1 MSSYGLDVAPGL
13 FPWLF
18 TAVLAGAFWF
28 HLKRSPARRPL
39 LVLRGLAAVA
49 LALAFL
55 RPSLLVREGQL
66 AKPRLHIL
74 LDAGHTMK
82 GKAPSST
89 SRLAQAVSWL
99 QKNRSSI
106 ESRADVS
113 VSMVSDRAR
122 PLGGLDKLGLAS
134 AEGTAFKPEQS
145 LPDAVPPEGPPA
157 RTWLVTDGIAEGGG
171 DLGRLLAGLGSP
183 VDLLGVGPVKRET
196 GAAFLDL
203 KAPDFAFLHGMI
215 PVSASVEATGLAGR
229 DATVALS
236 RADESAPGG
245 WREVGRIKRRVN
257 ADLETFPVELTA
269 PADSLGTARL
279 RLVASGGGRER
290 TREFRVETVR
300 QKYRIMYLAGRPSP
314 EYAALREFL
323 KADPNH
329 ELVSFVILRNPENP
343 SPAAES
349 DMSLIPFP
357 VDEIFGRA
365 LPQFDLFILENFS
378 AARFRLPPQYLD
390 ALKRFV
396 QGGGALLVKGGDN
409 AFSSGG
415 YKGSPLEEALPV
427 VLSAR
432 APDFVPGLFSPKPG
446 PPEHPLV
453 RLYETAESS
462 QRAWAALPPLD
473 GWGRFASV
481 RQGATVLA
489 SHPKETTE
497 DGKPLPVAAVR
508 SFGRGKVMLIS
519 TDSSWRWKLGAAAD
533 PDAAGFYARF
543 WTRAVQYLT
552 GGLDLSKVK
561 FAPLPDRVPPREP
574 AKLSLRVFDEGF
586 GPAPAG
592 DTRVTVVWTGPD
604 GKPVEAPVRLAEP
617 GVYAVELLGLS
628 PGAHKVRASARVRGR
643 PWGDD
648 EVRFMWEPVQ
658 DEPMDRNWLTKAA
671 AAGGGKFQ
679 DLSVSAR
686 PDELLDLLPSPS
698 PREETVRRLRPFISP
713 LWLSLAALLFL
724 AEWVLRRRS
733 GHA

>member
-1 MSSYGLDVAPGL
+1 MRSWGLESSAG
-13 FPWLF
+13 PWTWLAV
-18 TAVLAGAFWF
+18 AVLAGAFWA
-28 HLKRSPARRPL
+28 HARRSPARRSL
-39 LVLRGLAAVA
+39 LVLRGLAAAA
-49 LALAFL
+49 LALSLL
-55 RPSLLVREGQL
+55 RPSVLAREGVL
-66 AKPRLHIL
+66 AKPRLLIL

-82 GKAPSST
+82 GKAPGAA
-89 SRLAQAVSWL
+89 SRLAQAVAWL
-99 QKNRSSI
+99 KKNRAAI
-106 ESRADVS
+106 ESRAEATVT
-113 VSMVSDRAR
+113 VVSDRAR
-122 PLGGLDKLGLAS
+122 PLGGLDKLDAAA
-134 AEGTAFKPEQS
+134 AEGTAFKPDQS
-145 LPDAVPPEGPPA
+145 LPDALPAEGAPA

-183 VDLLGVGPVKRET
+183 VDMLGVGPTKRET

-203 KAPDFAFLHGMI
+203 KAPDFAFLHGAI
-215 PVSASVEATGLAGR
+215 PVTASVEATGLAGR
-229 DATVALS
+229 DATVTLS

-245 WREVGRIKRRVN
+245 WREVGRVKRRVN
-257 ADLETFPVELTA
+257 ADLETFPVELAA
-269 PADSLGTARL
+269 PADALGTARL

-290 TREFRVETVR
+290 AREFRVETVR
-300 QKYRIMYLAGRPSP
+300 QKYRIMYLAGRPSA
-314 EYAALREFL
+314 EYSALREFL

-343 SPAAES
+343 SPAPDSEL
-349 DMSLIPFP
+349 SLIPFP

-378 AARFRLPPQYLD
+378 AARFRLPPQHLD

-396 QGGGALLVKGGDN
+396 LNGGALLVKGGDN

-427 VLSAR
+427 ALSAR
-432 APDFVPGLFSPKPG
+432 APDFVPGLFSPRPG

-453 RLYETAESS
+453 RLYETPEAS

-489 SHPKETTE
+489 YHAGQSTD

-574 AKLSLRVFDEGF
+574 ARLSLRVFDEGF
-586 GPAPAG
+586 GPAPAA
-592 DTRVTVVWTGPD
+592 DTRVTVTWKGPD
-604 GKPVEAPVRLAEP
+604 GRALEVPARLTEP
-617 GVYAVELLGLS
+617 GTYAVELLGLA

-643 PWGDD
+643 PWGED
-648 EVRFMWEPVQ
+648 EVRFAWEPVQ
-658 DEPMDRNWLTKAA
+658 DEPMDRGWLAKAA
-671 AAGGGKFQ
+671 AAGGGTFV
-679 DLSVSAR
+679 DLSSAR
-686 PDELLDLLPSPS
+686 ASALLDLLPPPS
-698 PREETVRRLRPFISP
+698 PRGETLRRLRPFASP
-713 LWLSLAALLFL
+713 FWLALAGLLFL
-724 AEWVLRRRS
+724 GEWVLRRRS